1 MRATRLSFAAVLLAV
16 AALAFPLIASAG
28 GDRDR
33 SRDRDRELDRQRL
46 QRAVATF
53 DWTDNMRPIGF
64 SARQVPLNNI
74 KPKAGVYNSDLA
86 FWGETAVQGT
96 YAGFRLIDVDDP
108 DDPEEIIDWEDCV
121 SPTNTVGNQGDVIAW
136 GPRGSRRPTLI
147 IRSWN
152 SPTPA
157 PVYLSGPMAGQ
168 QIPATDPLRLTQPA
182 AFCGDW
188 PMFRVLGTPTHPV
201 PPPPAGQQPAPD
213 RGQEGVHIIDVSDPE
228 EPEVVAFVDLPC
240 GSHTETLVPDL
251 RNGRL
256 LVYSNP
262 SSGTVFGSPAPGSEP
277 VHCNGF
283 DIVEVPLDD
292 PSEASYLRFVPTGH
306 PDDDPATLHPCH
318 DTGVILGDV
327 NRVACAGG
335 SGPSV
340 WTIDRDEGGSKDDPM
355 FLYHRDLGT
364 QIGHSASFSWDGEVL
379 IFGHEPGGGTQA
391 QCQATSTTLNRTLF
405 FLDAETG
412 ETLAEFLHP
421 RPQTATENCTWH
433 NYNVVPTSRSK
444 VLVAGNYQSGISVV
458 DFSDPRDP
466 EEIAYAD
473 PAPLVNPNF
482 PGTIEG
488 GGDWS
493 SYWYDGY
500 IYESDMTRGLL
511 VWRLSDRAVS
521 GARRLGYL
529 NPQTQEFSIDSAG
542 RRRDH

>member
-1 MRATRLSFAAVLLAV
+1 MRAARVFAVSVLVGVGAV
-16 AALAFPLIASAG
+16 ALPLAASAG
-28 GDRDR
+28 PGT
-33 SRDRDRELDRQRL
+33 SKVEQ
-46 QRAVATF
+46 ATATF
-53 DWTDNMRPIGF
+53 EFTDNMRPIGF
-64 SARQVPLNNI
+64 SARKVPLDNFR
-74 KPKAGVYNSDLA
+74 PRQGVYNSDLA
-86 FWGETAVQGT
+86 FWGDTAIQGT
-96 YAGFRLIDVDDP
+96 YAGFRLIDIDKP
-108 DDPEEIIDWEDCV
+108 KSPQEIVDWEDCA
-121 SPTNTVGNQGDVIAW
+121 SPTNTVGNQGDILAW
-136 GPRGSRRPTLI
+136 GPSKSRRPELI

-157 PVYLSGPMAGQ
+157 PRQNFNNPASPE
-168 QIPATDPLRLTQPA
+168 IPVGDPLRLTQPG

-188 PMFRVLGTPTHPV
+188 PMFRVPGTPTHPV
-201 PPPPAGQQPAPD
+201 NPPATD

-251 RNGRL
+251 ENNRV

-262 SSGTVFGSPAPGSEP
+262 SSGTVFGSPTPGEEP

-292 PSEASYLRFVPTGH
+292 PSQASYVRFVPTGH
-306 PDDDPATLHPCH
+306 PGDPVEDLHPCH

-327 NRVACAGG
+327 KRVACAGG

-340 WTIDRDEGGSKDDPM
+340 WSIDPADGASKDHPM

-391 QCQATSTTLNRTLF
+391 RCQATSSVLDRTLF

-412 ETLAEFLHP
+412 DTLDEFIHP
-421 RPQTATENCTWH
+421 RPQTALENCTWH
-433 NYNVVPTSRSK
+433 NYNVVPQRGRN

-458 DFSDPRDP
+458 DFSDPTAP

-473 PAPLVNPNF
+473 PAPLVDPNP
-482 PGTIEG
+482 PVGIEG

-493 SYWYDGY
+493 SYWYDGH
-500 IYESDMTRGLL
+500 IYEGDMTRGLI
-511 VWRLSDRAVS
+511 VWKLDDDAVDD
-521 GARRLGYL
+521 AIKLRRL
-529 NPQTQEFSIDSAG
+529 NPQTQEFSITD
-542 RRRDH
+542 DD